1 VNAASPVVVGDQ
13 VFLSASYGTGATLL
27 KLGGAKPEAVWA
39 SDDALSAHYAT
50 PVYHDGYVY
59 GFHGRQEEGAAFRC
73 IELKTGKVKW
83 SKDRVGAGTVMLA
96 GDELLILHER
106 GELIRAAAS
115 PDAFKLKARA
125 AILKPDVRAY
135 PALAGG
141 LYFARDP
148 EKLVC
153 VDLRKH

>member
-1 VNAASPVVVGDQ
+1 
-13 VFLSASYGTGATLL
+13 
-27 KLGGAKPEAVWA
+27 
-39 SDDALSAHYAT
+39 
-50 PVYHDGYVY
+50 
-59 GFHGRQEEGAAFRC
+59 
-73 IELKTGKVKW
+73 
-83 SKDRVGAGTVMLA
+83 MLA
-96 GDELLILHER
+96 GDELRILHER

-141 LYFARDP
+141 LYFARDQ
-148 EKLVC
+148 EKLIC